1 MTPVVGQIVTLKS
14 DQSRGFRAGQKYKVK
29 RVDTSDS
36 TVILTTI
43 DGRSTGPGLRGS
55 DSTWINWS
63 LLDLGVDW
71 ETWIKKRLSDDTNRL
86 LSAFSGDYSVQAPII
101 DKVFYALDHTTQ
113 VDGLMASQEH
123 VSSSNRKRNG
133 RN

>member
-29 RVDTSDS
+29 RVDPSDS

-43 DGRSTGPGLRGS
+43 DGRSTGSGPRAT

-63 LLDLGVDW
+63 LLNLGVDW
-71 ETWIKKRLSDDTNRL
+71 ETWIKKRLSDETNRL
-86 LSAFSGDYSVQAPII
+86 LSAFSGDYTVQAPII
-101 DKVFYALDHTTQ
+101 DKVFYALDHATQ
-113 VDGLMASQEH
+113 VDGLMSTQEP
-123 VSSSNRKRNG
+123 VASSSRKRNS

>member
-1 MTPVVGQIVTLKS
+1 MTPIVGQIVTLKS
-14 DQSRGFRAGQKYKVK
+14 DQSRGFRAGQNYKVK

-43 DGRSTGPGLRGS
+43 DGRSTGSGPRGT

-63 LLDLGVDW
+63 LLNLGVDW

-86 LSAFSGDYSVQAPII
+86 LSAFSGDYTVQAPII
-101 DKVFYALDHTTQ
+101 DKVFYSLDHTTQ
-113 VDGLMASQEH
+113 VDGLLASQEP
-123 VSSSNRKRNG
+123 VSSSSRKRNG
-133 RN
+133 RS